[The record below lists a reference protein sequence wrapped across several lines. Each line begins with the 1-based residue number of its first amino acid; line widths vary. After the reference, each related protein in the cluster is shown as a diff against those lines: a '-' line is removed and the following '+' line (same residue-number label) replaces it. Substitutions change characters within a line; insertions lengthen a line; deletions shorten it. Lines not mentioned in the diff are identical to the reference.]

1 MNHVYNLADVR
12 LLQPSIVTIGVFD
25 GVHRGH
31 QYLIR
36 KLVARAKETSRLAV
50 VLTFFPHPDIVVRG
64 LHGRYYLT
72 TAEQR
77 AEELTKLGVDCVV
90 THPFNDEIRHMR
102 AADFVDLLVEHLKV
116 GELWVGQDF
125 ALGYQ
130 REGNVAFL
138 TDQGAQKGFNV
149 EVVELLQAE
158 DANAVIS
165 STMIRERLQ
174 AGDVEQ
180 AREWLGRGYSVTGQV
195 IHGQARGRT
204 IGFPTA
210 NVGVWDEQVLPA
222 NGVYAGWV
230 RVGSEEF
237 MAVTN
242 VGVRPT
248 FDGNTIS
255 VEAHILDFD
264 RDIYGQEISISF
276 EHRLRGEKKFAGIQE
291 LIAQIRTD
299 ADAGRAIMET
309 QKQSQS

>member
-1 MNHVYNLADVR
+1 
-12 LLQPSIVTIGVFD
+12 
-25 GVHRGH
+25 
-31 QYLIR
+31 
-36 KLVARAKETSRLAV
+36 
-50 VLTFFPHPDIVVRG
+50 
-64 LHGRYYLT
+64 
-72 TAEQR
+72 
-77 AEELTKLGVDCVV
+77 
-90 THPFNDEIRHMR
+90 MR